1 MTAVADANGGVPR
14 SGGAMN
20 LWWHCRFCGN
30 HAPAQ
35 PTYEHGDKEICIKC
49 GEGVAVVMTTREA
62 AQFESEIAR
71 GERQP
76 ERCYVALCEASVA
89 HLR

>member
-1 MTAVADANGGVPR
+1 
-14 SGGAMN
+14 MN

-76 ERCYVALCEASVA
+76 ERCYGALCEASVA